1 MNNAQKKV
9 ASDAG
14 FSKFLK
20 LCNELYLGYGECYVG
35 DDERKDRL
43 IKTAYLQGWNDAE
56 DANEPKVTWSNG
68 LLVGKTVAK
77 MEVIN
82 DDAELVTLTF
92 TDGSCLCVVYKAYAP

>member
-43 IKTAYLQGWNDAE
+43 IKAAYLQGWNDAE
-56 DANEPKVTWSNG
+56 DAHGEKDEP
-68 LLVGKTVAK
+68 
-77 MEVIN
+77 
-82 DDAELVTLTF
+82 
-92 TDGSCLCVVYKAYAP
+92 

>member
-43 IKTAYLQGWNDAE
+43 IKAAYLQGWNDAE
-56 DANEPKVTWSNG
+56 DAHGEKPKKRYEKCG
-68 LLVGKTVAK
+68 EVGCSYCDEENA
-77 MEVIN
+77 
-82 DDAELVTLTF
+82 
-92 TDGSCLCVVYKAYAP
+92 